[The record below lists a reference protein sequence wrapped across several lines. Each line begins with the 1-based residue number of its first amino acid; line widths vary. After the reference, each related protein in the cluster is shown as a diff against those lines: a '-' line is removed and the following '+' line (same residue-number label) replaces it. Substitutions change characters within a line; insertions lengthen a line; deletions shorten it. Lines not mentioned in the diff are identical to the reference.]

1 MRYNRAITKQELHEN
16 TETDMGYGR
25 LLQSEESVES
35 LKALNI
41 GERDDCMSIFGAI
54 SIKNGRAADFRR
66 ARPL

>member
-1 MRYNRAITKQELHEN
+1 MP
-16 TETDMGYGR
+16 ETDMGYV
-25 LLQSEESVES
+25 LLFQSEESVES